1 MIDRPVLERPTG
13 FPLTMPAPPATVPDI
28 PAIDLLGMR
37 ISRVNRAE
45 TLDLLQRFIDSGEPH
60 LVVTADASGHVIAS
74 GDREFLEIVNN
85 AALVTPDS
93 TGVLW
98 AARRLGQPLEERV
111 SGVDL
116 AEQLCAGSAAR
127 GYGVYF
133 YGAAPGVAEEAA
145 ETMRRRYP
153 GANIVGTAD
162 GFQNSAEQ
170 QAALIADIK
179 GKRPAVLLVAM
190 GIPKQEKWIVRHLEE
205 LRVPVCMGVG
215 GSFDVFSGRVNR
227 APQWMQRRGLE
238 WLYRLVKNP
247 KKYAKVATLPV
258 FVFRVLTRRRLG

>member
-1 MIDRPVLERPTG
+1 MH
-13 FPLTMPAPPATVPDI
+13 APEI
-28 PAIDLLGMR
+28 PWIDLLGMR
-37 ISRVNRAE
+37 ISRLNRRQ
-45 TLDLLQRFIDSGEPH
+45 TLEFLQDFIRSGEPH

-74 GDREFLEIVNN
+74 GDPEYLRIVNE

-93 TGVLW
+93 TGILW
-98 AARRLGQPLEERV
+98 AAKRLGTPLEERV

-127 GYGVYF
+127 GYGVYL
-133 YGAAPGVAEEAA
+133 YGAAPGVAEAAA

-162 GFQNSAEQ
+162 GFRSSPEQ
-170 QAALIADIK
+170 QAELLRDIREK
-179 GKRPAVLLVAM
+179 TPAVLLVAM
-190 GIPKQEKWIVRHLEE
+190 GIPKQEKWIARHLDE

-215 GSFDVFSGRVNR
+215 GSLDVFSGQVSR
-227 APQWMQRRGLE
+227 APLWMQRRGLE
-238 WLYRLVKNP
+238 WLYRLSKNP

-258 FVFRVLTRRRLG
+258 FVVRVLTRRRLGGPLR